1 MLGPGFCVRSAR
13 PEKGTATGLGIGA
26 FGLVLATATMEPR
39 TVIQF
44 NSILCPASIRL
55 TRKRPSPDKKPA
67 SGLDQLPWP
76 ASRPPA
82 SDPNMAVRQFP
93 EAWNGQDNPESG
105 TQQCHD
111 HLGGP
116 KQHTTSR
123 GRFVNEEKK
132 MGDANINRISFERAQ
147 NGVGGILRRRSAS
160 RWPAEAR
167 DTGPGV
173 QVSWEDH
180 GWKRNQLVEPP
191 SPGCDWV
198 PSAGHP
204 PRFAAPTA
212 LVTSRTPRRVGR
224 SPSSPAPAFWQRP
237 SVQGMTAGRLAWMGF
252 LVAPSTPEPGPDRKV
267 DRGLAIHGQSR

>member
-1 MLGPGFCVRSAR
+1 MLVGRWIDAHLIGPDSRAERQSCWIGIGRLGVEVGGLMLGPGFCVRSAR

-132 MGDANINRISFERAQ
+132 MGDANINR
-147 NGVGGILRRRSAS
+147 
-160 RWPAEAR
+160 
-167 DTGPGV
+167 
-173 QVSWEDH
+173 
-180 GWKRNQLVEPP
+180 
-191 SPGCDWV
+191 
-198 PSAGHP
+198 
-204 PRFAAPTA
+204 
-212 LVTSRTPRRVGR
+212 
-224 SPSSPAPAFWQRP
+224 
-237 SVQGMTAGRLAWMGF
+237 
-252 LVAPSTPEPGPDRKV
+252 
-267 DRGLAIHGQSR
+267 